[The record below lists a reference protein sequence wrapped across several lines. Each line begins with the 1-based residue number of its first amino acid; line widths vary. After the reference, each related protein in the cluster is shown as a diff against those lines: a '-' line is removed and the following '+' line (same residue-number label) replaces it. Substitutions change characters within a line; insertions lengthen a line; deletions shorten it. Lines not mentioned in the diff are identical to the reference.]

1 PARRAP
7 RSTRTWSPS
16 SSRPPAHHRRP
27 SGSLGPIADRFRPRA
42 GMTRV
47 RGMDRERDRGAEGSV
62 SIDFA
67 AVDIDA
73 PLARVAVG
81 HYFAELQRRFPDGFD
96 AETEAAKDASGL
108 RPPGGIFVVATVD
121 GEPVA
126 CGGLQSLGDGI
137 AEVKR
142 MWVDPTRRGVGL
154 GSRLLR
160 HLESR
165 AVGL

>member
-1 PARRAP
+1 
-7 RSTRTWSPS
+7 
-16 SSRPPAHHRRP
+16 
-27 SGSLGPIADRFRPRA
+27 
-42 GMTRV
+42 
-47 RGMDRERDRGAEGSV
+47 MDRERDRGAEGSV

-108 RPPGGIFVVATVD
+108 RPPDGIFVVATVD

-165 AVGL
+165 AVGLGHRRIRLDTNAGLHEAIALYRRSGYREIAAYNDNPYAALWFEKELS